1 MTELEPD
8 QLLELANDL
17 QELAV
22 ELRGLVDG
30 SADGVKP
37 VDLDEPI
44 GRLSR
49 MDAMQQQSMTRATR
63 EAARARLKQVE
74 AALQR
79 IDEVARQVEPSGT
92 AARDYGC
99 CVECEEPIG
108 FDRLK
113 ARPEALL
120 CIACQ
125 ADREKPR

>member
-1 MTELEPD
+1 MTELKPD
-8 QLLELANDL
+8 QLLELAEDL
-17 QELAV
+17 RELAV
-22 ELRGLVDG
+22 ELRALVDG
-30 SADGVKP
+30 SADGAKP

-74 AALQR
+74 AALTR
-79 IDEVARQVEPSGT
+79 IDEATKQT
-92 AARDYGC
+92 ATASMETDFGC

-113 ARPEALL
+113 ARPEARL

-125 ADREKPR
+125 TDREKPR

>member
-1 MTELEPD
+1 MAALEPD
-8 QLLELANDL
+8 QLRELADDL
-17 QELAV
+17 RELAI
-22 ELRGLVDG
+22 ELRAVVDG
-30 SADGVKP
+30 SEEGAKP

-74 AALQR
+74 ASLTR
-79 IDEVARQVEPSGT
+79 IDAATKQAASASMGT
-92 AARDYGC
+92 DYGC